1 MNETEIKDTLQRL
14 AHAVVRNEIVNEY
27 FLRQERPATVDE
39 IGAQVR
45 EVDKQL
51 LADTEWQARFPKL
64 FVFRA

>member
-1 MNETEIKDTLQRL
+1 MNDSEVKDTLQRL

-39 IGAQVR
+39 IGAKVR

-51 LADTEWQARFPKL
+51 GENTHWQRRFPALL
-64 FVFRA
+64 FPQE